1 MPVRVRGV
9 RAPVRVP
16 VEGVNEWGQR
26 ISVVGTTGSGKTTTA
41 REISTLLH
49 LPHVELDALY
59 WAENWT
65 PIPEEEFQAQ
75 VRDAVAGE
83 QWVMDGNYSRV
94 RVLVWAR
101 AETVVYLNY
110 SFGRVFWQLL
120 LRTFRRSFSQE
131 ELWHG
136 NRESI
141 QKSLLSQDS
150 IMRWMLTTYHRR
162 RRQYAELLE
171 QPEYA
176 HLRVVQLKTPKE
188 TKAWLASLPPF
199 NSP

>member
-1 MPVRVRGV
+1 MPVRGV
-9 RAPVRVP
+9 RVRAPVP
-16 VEGVNEWGQR
+16 VGAGNSWGQR

-41 REISTLLH
+41 REISTRLH

-65 PIPEEEFQAQ
+65 PAPEEAFQAR
-75 VRDAVAGE
+75 VRDAIAGE

-94 RVLVWAR
+94 RALVWAR

-110 SFGRVFWQLL
+110 SFGQVFWQLL
-120 LRTFRRSFSQE
+120 QRTFRRSFSQE

-162 RRQYAELLE
+162 RKQYAALLQ

-176 HLRVVQLKTPKE
+176 HLQVVQLRTPKE
-188 TKAWLASLPPF
+188 TKTWLASLPHILPDAI
-199 NSP
+199 